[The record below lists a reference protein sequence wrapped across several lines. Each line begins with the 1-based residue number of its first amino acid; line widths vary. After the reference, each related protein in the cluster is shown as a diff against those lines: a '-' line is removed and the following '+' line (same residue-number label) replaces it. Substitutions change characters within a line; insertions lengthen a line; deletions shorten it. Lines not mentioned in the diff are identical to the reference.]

1 MQSIYGLADCRRVL
15 GVLAAALWLGAPVV
29 RAEQATSF
37 ESPMDMSAGTP
48 RDAQKAIVPCPAI
61 QEPPAANSDDARQV
75 TELEADRAYLVE
87 TSRPGMTMIRQ
98 RVELAIG
105 RLHPEFVRR
114 LAGAIRD
121 AREGGLMSVGVISAY
136 RPPAF
141 GVGGFSDKFNS
152 LHSYGLAVDLFGIG
166 APGSADAKHWYEIAA
181 KHELVCP
188 YGVESRNEWN
198 HCQPTR
204 IKMIVP
210 NNLLRET
217 ISGDGPLN
225 VDCMFEAG
233 SALIQAGIAASP
245 ADSAPGNIAAA
256 ARSNHKVARWQGIA
270 NKRVSSLI
278 DRPSWCKDVNRPRQ
292 DLCGTSGR
300 AQLYRTSSLIKR
312 DSHRR

>member
-1 MQSIYGLADCRRVL
+1 MLC
-15 GVLAAALWLGAPVV
+15 WT
-29 RAEQATSF
+29 TSREAKAF
-37 ESPMDMSAGTP
+37 EPDAVIAG
-48 RDAQKAIVPCPAI
+48 
-61 QEPPAANSDDARQV
+61 EDARICEDSDFRCEPSPRTMEEIAQ
-75 TELEADRAYLVE
+75 ARAYVVE
-87 TSRPGMTMIRQ
+87 TAEPGYTMTLQ
-98 RVELAIG
+98 GTDLAIG
-105 RLHPEFVRR
+105 RLHPEFVVRV
-114 LAGAIRD
+114 ANAIRE
-121 AREGGLMSVGVISAY
+121 ARNAGLPTARVFSAY